1 MRRSWIWIGLSGLV
15 VLILGAAA
23 VFYPRPYTFRGARIN
38 PPTPAADFSLQD
50 ASGNTFQ
57 LSEQRGKVVLL
68 FFGYTNCP
76 DACPA
81 TMSVFKQVYT
91 RLGSNA
97 KNVDFVFITV
107 DPRRDKPEVASQYA
121 HSFNPAFIG
130 LSGTEQDLTPIWK
143 AYGVS
148 RSVPAN
154 PSGSSYEVQHS
165 TYVYVIDREGNW
177 QELFSLGASAEDI
190 YQDVSYLIRAK

>member
-1 MRRSWIWIGLSGLV
+1 MRRSWIWIGLSGLI
-15 VLILGAAA
+15 VLILAAAA
-23 VFYPRPYTFRGARIN
+23 VFYPRPYTWRGERIN
-38 PPTPAADFSLQD
+38 PPAPAADFSLKD

-91 RLGSNA
+91 RLGNNA
-97 KNVDFVFITV
+97 KNVDFVFISV
-107 DPRRDKPEVASQYA
+107 DPRRDTPEITSQYA

-130 LSGTEQDLTPIWK
+130 LSGTEQELTPIWK

-165 TYVYVIDREGNW
+165 TYVYVIDRAGNW
-177 QELFSLGASAEDI
+177 QDLFSLGTSAEDML
-190 YQDVSYLIRAK
+190 QDVSYLLRAQ